1 MGWSIILSWIY
12 LTCHWLEPNLY
23 HMILCPAGPVD
34 QERCMEDVWL
44 KSGVNHWSR
53 FPILACLKIG
63 RTMVCGVH
71 PNNPSNRISP
81 YQAEHDD
88 QTTVADFGVAY
99 FQPSLPYT
107 KFGAS
112 HLTLV
117 NFGSRLLRVKQRQMH
132 TQTYTQV
139 PYLVMLKSA
148 KHIFIWVEHLH
159 VFFWSFLG
167 GFWGYTS

>member
-1 MGWSIILSWIY
+1 
-12 LTCHWLEPNLY
+12 
-23 HMILCPAGPVD
+23 MILCPAGPVD

-44 KSGVNHWSR
+44 KSG
-53 FPILACLKIG
+53 
-63 RTMVCGVH
+63 
-71 PNNPSNRISP
+71 ISP

-148 KHIFIWVEHLH
+148 KHIFI
-159 VFFWSFLG
+159 
-167 GFWGYTS
+167 